1 MTMPRPVEHALSAID
16 GQDAEIRAWVVVDRA
31 GARRPPVSGPIGGW
45 TLGVKDVLDVAGLPT
60 RAGSPT
66 RAEVAPAAADAPAVA
81 MLRAAGAVV
90 LGKTA
95 TTEFATMD
103 PAPTANPAALGHTPG
118 GSSSGSAAAVAAG
131 MADLAI
137 GTQTAGSLC
146 RPAAYCGIAAFKPTL
161 GLVPTLG
168 MVPLAPSFDT
178 IGLMAREAAHL
189 AVALRCWGITS
200 ATEPTAPVIGVVV
213 PESHPDLDP
222 AGAWAIERASA
233 RLSSLGARIV
243 SVRLPFDT
251 RRVVALH
258 RRVMAAEAFAVHG
271 ALRGDER
278 VGPRFRELLGEGA
291 ALGVAEVTE
300 ARGLLRDIGRDC
312 WEGFSDLHA
321 LLLPPAPG
329 PAPEGLESTGPAHY
343 QIPWTAFGGPLAA
356 LPGGCTTAR
365 LPLGIMLAAR
375 PGADASLVGLA
386 HALEVELGV
395 AGRSGHHDRTAGPA
409 RVRPD
414 PARGAPA

>member
-1 MTMPRPVEHALSAID
+1 MTMLRPVEQALSAIE

-31 GARRPPVSGPIGGW
+31 GARLPPVSGPISGW

-66 RAEVAPAAADAPAVA
+66 RAAVAPAAADATAVA

-103 PAPTANPAALGHTPG
+103 PAPTANPAAPGHTPG

-146 RPAAYCGIAAFKPTL
+146 RPAAYCGIAAFKPSR
-161 GLVPTLG
+161 GLVPTVG
-168 MVPLAPSFDT
+168 MLPLAPSFDT
-178 IGLMAREAAHL
+178 IGLMARDSAHL
-189 AVALRCWGITS
+189 AVALRCWGIAG
-200 ATEPTAPVIGVVV
+200 ATVPAAPVIGVAV
-213 PESHPDLDP
+213 PGCHPDLDP
-222 AGAWAIERASA
+222 AAAWAIEQASA
-233 RLSSLGARIV
+233 RLRSLGARIV
-243 SVRLPFDT
+243 PVRLPFET
-251 RRVVALH
+251 PHIVGLH

-271 ALRGDER
+271 ALLADER
-278 VGPRFRELLGEGA
+278 VGPRFRELLGDGA
-291 ALGVAEVTE
+291 ALSAAEVAE
-300 ARGLLRDIGRDC
+300 ARSLLHDIGRSC
-312 WEGFSDLHA
+312 WAGFADLHA

-329 PAPEGLESTGPAHY
+329 PAPDGLGATGPAHY

-356 LPGGCTTAR
+356 LPCGHTTTR

-375 PGADASLVGLA
+375 PGEDASLIGLA
-386 HALEVELGV
+386 HALEFNE
-395 AGRSGHHDRTAGPA
+395 AFRSA
-409 RVRPD
+409 
-414 PARGAPA
+414 AP